1 VLNAGLSCNS
11 YRIFPVTE
19 KNSNNCRITLLSSQD
34 FPACSLFYPV
44 WHCSAGNVHFRDKK
58 PISEIKSIRFH
69 IPQLWTCYLSKLKR
83 ARAKRLCPS
92 NCNCYIL
99 AMQLMEEQAREYS
112 SLLRL
117 NLGICA
123 LPTDTYY

>member
-1 VLNAGLSCNS
+1 MIGNALQGM
-11 YRIFPVTE
+11 V
-19 KNSNNCRITLLSSQD
+19 
-34 FPACSLFYPV
+34 
-44 WHCSAGNVHFRDKK
+44 
-58 PISEIKSIRFH
+58 ISDT
-69 IPQLWTCYLSKLKR
+69 PQLWACYLSKLKR

-123 LPTDTYY
+123 LPTDTCYCQFRGTC